1 MAGEI
6 KNSLEFE
13 KPVIELERKINE
25 MKEYALSTGV
35 DLGDDIARL
44 EKKADQLRQEIY
56 SNMTRWQRVQ
66 LARHQDRPY
75 TLDYIDRI
83 CTYFEELHGDRY
95 FADDKAII
103 GGLAMIDDISC
114 VIIGHQKGGDTKS
127 NLYRNFVCRILK
139 VIERPED

>member
-1 MAGEI
+1 MAGES

-35 DLGDDIARL
+35 DLGDDISRL

-56 SNMTRWQRVQ
+56 SNLSRWQRVQ

-75 TLDYIDRI
+75 TQDYIERI
-83 CTYFEELHGDRY
+83 CSYFEELHG
-95 FADDKAII
+95 I
-103 GGLAMIDDISC
+103 GILQM
-114 VIIGHQKGGDTKS
+114 TK
-127 NLYRNFVCRILK
+127 R
-139 VIERPED
+139 